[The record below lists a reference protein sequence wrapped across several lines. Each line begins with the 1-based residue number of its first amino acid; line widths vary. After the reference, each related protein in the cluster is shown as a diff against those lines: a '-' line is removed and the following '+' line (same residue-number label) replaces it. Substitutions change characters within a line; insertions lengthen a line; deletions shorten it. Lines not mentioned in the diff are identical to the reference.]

1 MLEKKYQNQIKAVL
15 KKRLGKDARF
25 FVFGSSLETGRFSD
39 VDIAIVGDIGEEKAI
54 SLAKEDLE
62 ESLIPYKIDLIY
74 LKKTEKFFQ
83 TKLKNEKKLWLT

>member
-25 FVFGSSLETGRFSD
+25 FVFGSSLEMGRFSD